1 MAQGF
6 CNEMVC
12 MFFWFLQ
19 QHQVFQTTHSWC
31 SMHFESNC
39 LLDDVYKRPT
49 NELLYYIIFPKCK
62 TIQELLSDMH
72 TSRVLS

>member
-1 MAQGF
+1 
-6 CNEMVC
+6 
-12 MFFWFLQ
+12 
-19 QHQVFQTTHSWC
+19 
-31 SMHFESNC
+31 MHFEGNC

-49 NELLYYIIFPKCK
+49 NELLCYIIFPNCE